1 MIVIQVQIQAL
12 LAAIEREGIIRG
24 PNIESNIEVAKL
36 LVFSREVEKME
47 KFIMTCKLYLR
58 MKIEG
63 TVVKEQI

>member
-12 LAAIEREGIIRG
+12 LAATEREGIIRG
-24 PNIESNIEVAKL
+24 PNIGSNIEVAKL
-36 LVFSREVEKME
+36 PVFSREVEKME